1 MLKISLNCF
10 VRTCACVKSTIKF
23 AYKVFE
29 IYVLVKKYDSNTMS
43 FIIKDREVNIMIET
57 HQPLHQYQ
65 LSTKHYWKLL
75 LQSIMFIILLF
86 IAESLDF
93 LFKKVVTII
102 YYR

>member
-57 HQPLHQYQ
+57 
-65 LSTKHYWKLL
+65 STASSIPIIDETLL
-75 LQSIMFIILLF
+75 EIVITKYHVYHIIVY
-86 IAESLDF
+86 S
-93 LFKKVVTII
+93 
-102 YYR
+102 